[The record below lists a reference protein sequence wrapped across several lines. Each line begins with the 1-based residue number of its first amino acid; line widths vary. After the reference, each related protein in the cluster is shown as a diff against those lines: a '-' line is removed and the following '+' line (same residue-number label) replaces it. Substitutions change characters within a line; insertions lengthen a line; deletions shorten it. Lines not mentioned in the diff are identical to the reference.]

1 MSMMDP
7 ETAIEIGETL
17 GTVSVAKNTMEM
29 VGAHSF
35 ALESKLMSLI
45 LSAEVGSFD
54 KINKGM
60 GIGFEL
66 CLSTREELR

>member
-45 LSAEVGSFD
+45 LSAEVG
-54 KINKGM
+54 K
-60 GIGFEL
+60 
-66 CLSTREELR
+66 